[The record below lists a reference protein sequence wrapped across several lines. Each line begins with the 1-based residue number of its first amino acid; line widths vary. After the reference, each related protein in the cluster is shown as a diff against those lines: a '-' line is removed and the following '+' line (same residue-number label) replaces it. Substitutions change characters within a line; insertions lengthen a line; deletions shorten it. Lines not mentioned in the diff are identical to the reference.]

1 MCSVWWTGS
10 GLWEAAGDHGF
21 LSVFLWTLS
30 GLLSLASSPLSLCLF
45 PLLPSSVAC
54 GHAFPLTWL
63 KMGPHY
69 SFALMK
75 SSIYMFNLRVLHA
88 FFLTISESFGSK
100 MCIDYC
106 LEMNVHMCRVGS
118 GWLQLE
124 RGDQVEDSPE
134 RGS

>member
-1 MCSVWWTGS
+1 MDSVWWTGS
-10 GLWEAAGDHGF
+10 GLREAAGDEGF
-21 LSVFLWTLS
+21 PLAFLWNLS
-30 GLLSLASSPLSLCLF
+30 GSLSLVSSPLSLCLF
-45 PLLPSSVAC
+45 PLLPSSATC
-54 GHAFPLTWL
+54 RHAFPRTRLN
-63 KMGPHY
+63 MGPHY
-69 SFALMK
+69 SFALVK
-75 SSIYMFNLRVLHA
+75 SSIYMFNLRLLRA

-124 RGDQVEDSPE
+124 RGDQVEDSSE